1 MRNKTQGGY
10 YMSNE
15 LRDIA
20 NRLCQYDTVADGY
33 EIITAVKRNDGA
45 WDLTIRAMAIKD
57 KKQEATDDN
66 N

>member
-20 NRLCQYDTVADGY
+20 NRLCQYDTIADGW
-33 EIITAVKRNDGA
+33 EIITAVKRQDGA
-45 WDLTIRAMAIKD
+45 WDLTIRAMEVEGEKL
-57 KKQEATDDN
+57 QEEEQDD
-66 N
+66 